1 MRKFGIILLV
11 CCSLFLFVGCGDK
24 KVQTEEKQELT
35 DGEKF
40 KKEYEQYNKY
50 VADDGTKEYPQ
61 VTITE
66 DNKMKYSSFKEVK
79 EILKDGTGVVF
90 FGNAKSAWTRN
101 VVPIL
106 IESAKEVG
114 VDTIYYY
121 DHYEDRDEKHLDS
134 SGNVVIDKEGS
145 EEYQELV
152 TILYSE
158 LGPYEGLNNDTI
170 KRLYYPT
177 VVFVSDGLILGSHI
191 GTIESQTDPKVNFS
205 SAEQEELKEIYTH
218 YMELMQES

>member
-1 MRKFGIILLV
+1 MKKLGMIVLV
-11 CCSLFLFVGCGDK
+11 CFSLIIFVGCGSKDVRK
-24 KVQTEEKQELT
+24 DEKQELT

-66 DNKMKYSSFKEVK
+66 DNKIKYSSFKEIK
-79 EILKDGTGVVF
+79 EVLKNETGVVF

-114 VDTIYYY
+114 IDTIYYY
-121 DHYEDRDEKHLDS
+121 DHYGDRDEKHLDE
-134 SGNVVIDKEGS
+134 SGNIVIDKEGS
-145 EEYQELV
+145 KEYQELV

-170 KRLYYPT
+170 KRIYYPT

-191 GTIESQTDPKVNFS
+191 GTVESQTDPKIKLS
-205 SAEQEELKEIYTH
+205 SSEQEELKEIYTH
-218 YMELMQES
+218 YMKLMQER